1 MSLNY
6 GRKHNRSATILIE
19 TRQITSNLEKANG
32 IPGLRCFISTA
43 WDLQHDHPIDQ
54 CLSCAGTLAEATI
67 RSPEILA
74 KPLSGFNS
82 NSSRCH
88 LRRWYQ
94 YHGVRHEV
102 SVIHNGCVW
111 LRPVE
116 SKPSTERSVA
126 ATAKVR
132 EEPVQTH
139 FLHKSNASLTQ
150 QPSAIQRLVG
160 LYAESMYF
168 GAGMKKVEAS
178 RRMQSEIQIMN
189 LSRRSDDHLKIPSQK
204 TMCLFIDEYLTRALS
219 DGLASRRSIVKEFAG
234 VSRKPLD
241 QQALHPAEQLSPE
254 LKQ

>member
-54 CLSCAGTLAEATI
+54 CLSCGGTLAEATI

-88 LRRWYQ
+88 LRHWYQ

-102 SVIHNGCVW
+102 SAIHNGCVW
-111 LRPVE
+111 LRPV
-116 SKPSTERSVA
+116 A
-126 ATAKVR
+126 AKAKVR

-139 FLHKSNASLTQ
+139 VLHKSNASLTQ

-160 LYAESMYF
+160 FYAESMYF

-178 RRMQSEIQIMN
+178 RQMQSEIQIMN

-204 TMCLFIDEYLTRALS
+204 TMSLFIDEYLTRALS

-241 QQALHPAEQLSPE
+241 QQTLHPAEQLSPE
-254 LKQ
+254 LEQ